1 MRDNVRMRKEMNNLQ
16 CTWYSE
22 LRSSWSVHSSQI
34 RPAIRVHKS
43 TGKASS
49 SRALC
54 NLLSLLLPRKIEIFA
69 SPSLPFFFLCVCVCF
84 TGQIGFK
91 RFLKASHLAIPRKMN
106 CAAAYFYIWDENKLG
121 FMAMC
126 KDCRCELYLI
136 ALFLNLGG
144 TRITVLELFLQFIES
159 RDT

>member
-1 MRDNVRMRKEMNNLQ
+1 
-16 CTWYSE
+16 
-22 LRSSWSVHSSQI
+22 
-34 RPAIRVHKS
+34 
-43 TGKASS
+43 
-49 SRALC
+49 
-54 NLLSLLLPRKIEIFA
+54 
-69 SPSLPFFFLCVCVCF
+69 
-84 TGQIGFK
+84 
-91 RFLKASHLAIPRKMN
+91 MN

-136 ALFLNLGG
+136 AFFLNLGG